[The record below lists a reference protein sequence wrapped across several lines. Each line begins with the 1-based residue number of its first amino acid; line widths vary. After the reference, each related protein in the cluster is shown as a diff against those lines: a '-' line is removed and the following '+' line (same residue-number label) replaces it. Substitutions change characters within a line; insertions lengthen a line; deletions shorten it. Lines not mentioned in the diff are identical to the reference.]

1 VVPNHR
7 GRDFRLFAF
16 FYALEFLAATVGMF
30 LVNGGCIVII
40 GLGLIAAGIGL
51 LAIGGLAGGF
61 GIILLLVALGVIYF
75 GVMMLKEW
83 H

>member
-1 VVPNHR
+1 
-7 GRDFRLFAF
+7 
-16 FYALEFLAATVGMF
+16 MF